1 LEVAAERLKERI
13 YAAIT
18 MIAVVV
24 GLSATHGVGV
34 RGAALTVATTAL
46 GLWLATLVADQQAH
60 RVLHER
66 LATGQDLRRLLHVS
80 SPLLLSAV
88 GPLVMV
94 AAAALGVMSLH
105 TGLLTAAAVDVGA
118 LFTWGCLSGIRMGGG
133 VLAGVLA
140 GAIDA
145 LIGVAVA
152 LVKLTAGH

>member
-1 LEVAAERLKERI
+1 
-13 YAAIT
+13 
-18 MIAVVV
+18 
-24 GLSATHGVGV
+24 
-34 RGAALTVATTAL
+34 
-46 GLWLATLVADQQAH
+46 
-60 RVLHER
+60 
-66 LATGQDLRRLLHVS
+66 
-80 SPLLLSAV
+80 
-88 GPLVMV
+88 MV